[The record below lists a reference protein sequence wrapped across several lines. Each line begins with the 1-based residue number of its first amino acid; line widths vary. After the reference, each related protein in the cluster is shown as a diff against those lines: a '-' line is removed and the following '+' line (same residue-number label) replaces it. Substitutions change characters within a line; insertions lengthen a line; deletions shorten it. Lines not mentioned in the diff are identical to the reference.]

1 MTRLD
6 AQRSDLDTS
15 EDDSLSSFTHV
26 WRDVAVPNFLRPW
39 DVCALQ
45 AAAAATAGGAAP
57 AVAAAAP
64 VEEEEE
70 EDMDFDLF
78 G

>member
-1 MTRLD
+1 MCGGSLRHNIRLQIQEMMPEEIHRQEKSSSPFD
-6 AQRSDLDTS
+6 QRWLCSRS
-15 EDDSLSSFTHV
+15 CMPS
-26 WRDVAVPNFLRPW
+26 P
-39 DVCALQ
+39 Q
-45 AAAAATAGGAAP
+45 
-57 AVAAAAP
+57 AAAAP

>member
-1 MTRLD
+1 MMQVEIHRQEYSSPFDQLWPCF
-6 AQRSDLDTS
+6 RSCMPS
-15 EDDSLSSFTHV
+15 
-26 WRDVAVPNFLRPW
+26 P
-39 DVCALQ
+39 Q
-45 AAAAATAGGAAP
+45 
-57 AVAAAAP
+57 AAAAP